1 MKQQK
6 KNSPPSAALVQ
17 KAQRMLLCCIL
28 IFLLVVISST
38 VFIFG
43 QRKTKP
49 AAPILPGQSQQT
61 NSASASVQKSE
72 YADVILP
79 QTADA
84 GDAYLADTLFVGD
97 SNTVR
102 MWVYEQVPLA
112 NYMGL
117 EGMGAEGIPYVQC
130 VYFEGDST
138 VYTLPQ
144 AVKMV
149 QPRRIILGFG
159 TNNAD
164 GNMTTES
171 FIKTYRDGVTLLQ
184 KAYPYSDIIIS
195 AIPPVAYSR
204 TYPNINM
211 TSIDGFNA
219 ALMQLARE
227 MKLSFLNI
235 TEVLK
240 DANNYAKTDFMY
252 EDGLHYNLDGV
263 KLVLAYARTHAHIT
277 EDLRPA
283 RNNIPTRR
291 KPPVVVASS
300 SSVSQEPQPDT
311 PITPPPVVSTPT
323 ATPPP
328 PATQPEPT
336 PPPVTQPEPTPP
348 PATQPEPTPPP
359 APELPVTVPSG
370 GNAFA

>member
-1 MKQQK
+1 MKSQK
-6 KNSPPSAALVQ
+6 SSKSKQKTPVSALEQ
-17 KAQRMLLCCIL
+17 KARRMLLCCAL
-28 IFLLVVISST
+28 AFALVVLSST

-43 QRKTKP
+43 QRKSKP
-49 AAPILPGQSQQT
+49 SISPKPGQTQGT
-61 NSASASVQKSE
+61 NSASAAAQKSE

-84 GDAYLADTLFVGD
+84 GDAYLADTVFVGD

-102 MWVYEQVPLA
+102 MWMYEQVPLA

-117 EGMGAEGIPYVQC
+117 EGMGAEGIPSVQC

-138 VYTLPQ
+138 VYTVPQ
-144 AVKMV
+144 AVKMT

-171 FIKTYRDGVTLLQ
+171 FVKTYRDGVALLQ
-184 KAYPYSDIIIS
+184 KASPHSDIIIS

-204 TYPNINM
+204 AYPNINM
-211 TSIDGFNA
+211 TSIDSFNT

-227 MKLSFLNI
+227 LKLSFLNT

-240 DANNYAKTDFMY
+240 GENGYAKTDFMY

-263 KLVLAYARTHAHIT
+263 KLVLAYARTHAHET
-277 EDLRPA
+277 ADLRPSHTS
-283 RNNIPTRR
+283 PTRR
-291 KPPVVVASS
+291 KPPVAVSS
-300 SSVSQEPQPDT
+300 SAPEEVQPTPTPEPQP
-311 PITPPPVVSTPT
+311 TPPVSSS
-323 ATPPP
+323 ATPPVTEP
-328 PATQPEPT
+328 PATVPTTPPVTEPPAVVPT
-336 PPPVTQPEPTPP
+336 PPPVTEPPATVPTPP
-348 PATQPEPTPPP
+348 PVTEPP
-359 APELPVTVPSG
+359 
-370 GNAFA
+370 